1 MEKLDIVLII
11 LSVFFLLVAC
21 LSIPFF
27 LQIWRTAKS
36 MATTLQVLNQD
47 LPVIMKN
54 LEEITTNI
62 NRTTATVHRQVE
74 DFSLMVSRIQGTLG
88 LVAGME
94 EILRRNVRL
103 NFVQKM
109 RTSVAVVKGVR
120 VFLDHLLS
128 KRRVKRI
135 AVDNISH
142 RE

>member
-1 MEKLDIVLII
+1 MDKLEIILII
-11 LSVFFLLVAC
+11 LSVFFLLVVG

-36 MATTLQVLNQD
+36 MATTLQVLNQN
-47 LPVIMKN
+47 LPAIMNN

-62 NRTTATVHRQVE
+62 NRTTTTVHRQVE
-74 DFSLMVSRIQGTLG
+74 DLSLMVSRIQGALG

-103 NFVQKM
+103 SFVQKM
-109 RTSVAVVKGVR
+109 RTSVAVLKGIR

-128 KRRVKRI
+128 KHQVKKDCGR
-135 AVDNISH
+135 
-142 RE
+142 